1 MKFQVTVFQ
10 YMTTVH
16 TVEADSEDDLQEVVG
31 ELGSDGLAKCR
42 TDTIERKWEIQGST
56 ELS

>member
-1 MKFQVTVFQ
+1 MPKFVVTVFQ
-10 YMTTVH
+10 MMTTVH

-42 TDTIERKWEIQGST
+42 IKTLERKCEIQVS
-56 ELS
+56 EEA